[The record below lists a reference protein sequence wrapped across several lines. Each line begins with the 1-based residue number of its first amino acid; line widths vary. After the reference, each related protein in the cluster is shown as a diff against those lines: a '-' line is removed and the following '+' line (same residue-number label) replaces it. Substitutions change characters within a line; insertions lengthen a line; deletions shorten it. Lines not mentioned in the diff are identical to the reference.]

1 MADNFYPVP
10 VSNAEKSA
18 DEYKRQFREKQAASR
33 REIQRKLRLIREAK
47 RNGEKPPDLGPFYD

>member
-1 MADNFYPVP
+1 